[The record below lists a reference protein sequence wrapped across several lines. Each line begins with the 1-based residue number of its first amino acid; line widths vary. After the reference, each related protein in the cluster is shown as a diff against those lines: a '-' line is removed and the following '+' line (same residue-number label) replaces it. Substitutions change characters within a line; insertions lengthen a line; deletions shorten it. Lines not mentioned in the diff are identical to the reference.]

1 MRFDLETTYLAIDGR
16 GEVIPMPV
24 TDTFWQTIDA
34 SPAATRSMLA
44 VYPMTADWVSWE
56 RHPEGEEVLVLLEGH
71 IEMLMDDGNRQTVAE
86 MRAGTTLVVP
96 AGVWHRALVR
106 MPGRLLGLTYGP
118 GTDHRPA

>member
-1 MRFDLETTYLAIDGR
+1 MRFDLETTYLAIDGK

-24 TDTFWQTIDA
+24 TETFWQTIDA

-44 VYPMTADWVSWE
+44 VYPMAADWANWE
-56 RHPEGEEVLVLLEGH
+56 MHPEGEEVLVLLEGH
-71 IEMLMDDGNRQTVAE
+71 IEMLMDDGKQQTVAE

-106 MPGRLLGLTYGP
+106 APGRLLGLTYGP
-118 GTDHRPA
+118 GTEHRPA